1 MDLWSGSIPTG
12 SFDLSMCPDALSR
25 SKHRAILI
33 IPLLTI
39 IETFSDIKLVNA
51 TPKRD
56 HTIPQKSRL
65 SFHSFVNPALIP
77 LYARAGPSVEVHTAN
92 VESAEWLKTK
102 LLGNLWLE
110 ELGNVQEDEMER
122 AGVEIQCPV
131 ALLLTVD
138 SSSQAVGDVSHNANT
153 TNNVSDLLV
162 YGILMAS
169 YPNQDRLPSP
179 SGSASGDGHQPV
191 ESSRRRELRI
201 YAAPLATSYVQKAQD
216 LPSPPSSPIEGDN
229 NRSCAEDG
237 LVAQFLPDLRSPT
250 PKRKRMLS
258 IFETAA
264 QHHRRVRQYGGQ
276 AVSQLMA
283 TTKSQTH
290 QTQPL
295 KIKREPTDDG
305 GSSSSKPGLDRLGGL
320 RRARSLSIG
329 GSHLARLDNT
339 RVGADENRPSSSRG
353 LQQQARRMMISKN
366 DGASHSFHEF
376 ERSRSI
382 APTSNLASYNEA
394 AAATAIDYHDS
405 STLSSS
411 SPETGEMLVASNK
424 DVITR
429 AILTGMRLYGY
440 HRKPNRAAAASKP
453 ATIVNEL
460 DGIGE
465 DGAITPTMAED
476 CSKQSTTDEDNFKA
490 MYHATYKAATF
501 ALRHYLKADTILN
514 NNDNGDST
522 KGTGPAVLSRD
533 TATNVIDEILKLFC
547 DDQLKPAG

>member
-12 SFDLSMCPDALSR
+12 SFDLN
-25 SKHRAILI
+25 
-33 IPLLTI
+33 
-39 IETFSDIKLVNA
+39 IKLVNA
-51 TPKRD
+51 NPKRD
-56 HTIPQKSRL
+56 HTIPPKSRL

-92 VESAEWLKTK
+92 AESAEWLKTK
-102 LLGNLWLE
+102 ILGSLWLE
-110 ELGNVQEDEMER
+110 EWGDDQEEAMER
-122 AGVEIQCPV
+122 ASVEIQCPV

-138 SSSQAVGDVSHNANT
+138 SQASDLSHT
-153 TNNVSDLLV
+153 NVSDLLV
-162 YGILMAS
+162 YGILTAAS
-169 YPNQDRLPSP
+169 SQDRPPAADRLPSP
-179 SGSASGDGHQPV
+179 SGSPSGDGNQLLG
-191 ESSRRRELRI
+191 SRRRELRI

-229 NRSCAEDG
+229 NNTRSCEDG
-237 LVAQFLPDLRSPT
+237 LAQFLPDLRSPN

-258 IFETAA
+258 IFDTAA

-276 AVSQLMA
+276 AVAQMMA

-295 KIKREPTDDG
+295 KIKREPTDDATATTNN
-305 GSSSSKPGLDRLGGL
+305 SNNKLGLDRLGGL

-329 GSHLARLDNT
+329 GNHFAKLENT
-339 RVGADENRPSSSRG
+339 RVAADETRPSSSRG
-353 LQQQARRMMISKN
+353 LQQQARRMISKN
-366 DGASHSFHEF
+366 DGGSHSFHEF

-382 APTSNLASYNEA
+382 APTSNLASCKEA
-394 AAATAIDYHDS
+394 LAETEHDL
-405 STLSSS
+405 STLSSTS
-411 SPETGEMLVASNK
+411 SNKTREMLVASNK

-429 AILTGMRLYGY
+429 TILTGMRLYGY
-440 HRKPNRAAAASKP
+440 HRKPNRATAKP
-453 ATIVNEL
+453 ATVANSEL

-465 DGAITPTMAED
+465 DGTLTPTMAED
-476 CSKQSTTDEDNFKA
+476 CSRQSVTDEDDFKA

-501 ALRHYLKADTILN
+501 ALRHYLKTDTINTTIN
-514 NNDNGDST
+514 NNEHDDRASDRGMQ
-522 KGTGPAVLSRD
+522 KPGVPAVLSRD